1 MALNANGDVVWR
13 VPLGEYAD
21 VKAKG
26 VKITGTPN
34 AGAPVVT
41 AGGVLF
47 IGATTDNQF
56 RAFDEKTGKELWSAQ
71 LENSAIST
79 PVTYQAANGKQYVA
93 TTEGG
98 AGHLA
103 AFLRPPPATQPN
115 DLVVAYTLP

>member
-1 MALNANGDVVWR
+1 M
-13 VPLGEYAD
+13 
-21 VKAKG
+21 
-26 VKITGTPN
+26 KITGTPV

-47 IGATTDNQF
+47 DQGATTDNQF
-56 RAFDEKTGKELWSAQ
+56 RAFDEKTGKELWSVE

-79 PVTYQAANGKQYVA
+79 PLTYQAANGKQYVA

-103 AFLRPPPATQPN
+103 AFLRPALTAQPS